1 MPDLDE
7 LNAFIALNS
16 KSERQ
21 TVYVNLQSERP
32 NRNASFLERALLSLL
47 STMRGKS

>member
-7 LNAFIALNS
+7 LNAFIALSS
-16 KSERQ
+16 KSERS
-21 TVYVNLQSERP
+21 TVYQNMQSERSRP
-32 NRNASFLERALLSLL
+32 PASFLERAFLSLL

>member
-1 MPDLDE
+1 MPDLEE

-16 KSERQ
+16 KSERS
-21 TVYVNLQSERP
+21 TVYQNLQSERP

-47 STMRGKS
+47 STMRGKV